1 MEYTSLKV
9 LSDDFLSG
17 KITEKEFVNEHN
29 KMIEK
34 ENEKRID
41 KSFEPHEHI

>member
-9 LSDDFLSG
+9 LSDDFLAG
-17 KITEKEFVNEHN
+17 KITEIVNEYN

-34 ENEKRID
+34 ENKKRID
-41 KSFEPHEHI
+41 KGFEPHEHI